1 MTVGNIIKAVRWCI
15 DEEALNVAG
24 IADVSAYDFDNG
36 THTDM
41 GLMNNI
47 IRYKIPAALRWVCL
61 YAPAEQLSGV
71 ASSSNN
77 NNNES
82 ESEGEGE
89 STNDTPEPIDII
101 QEDTNLSA
109 TANLLTPTKTL
120 VRVIRVKGTGWH
132 RAILGDTLIKEDS
145 DEYLAVN
152 DTNGAQATKDRP
164 QAALVNTKSKAVEVF
179 PAETN
184 DTFTLTYITTIS
196 ASDLQNLNDDSTEV
210 GIPAQVETSF
220 IYYLA
225 YLLCSAYGDARA
237 KSMFDIATLNLG
249 KTEDKQRQ

>member
-24 IADVSAYDFDNG
+24 IADVSAYDFDGG

-71 ASSSNN
+71 TSGGSGGGGGSSS
-77 NNNES
+77 
-82 ESEGEGE
+82 
-89 STNDTPEPIDII
+89 TIDII
-101 QEDTNLSA
+101 QEDASLSA
-109 TANLLTPTKTL
+109 SNNLLTPSKTL
-120 VRVIRVKGTGWH
+120 IRVVRVKGTGWH

-164 QAALVNTKSKAVEVF
+164 QAALVNTKTKKVEVF
-179 PAETN
+179 PVESG
-184 DTFTLTYITTIS
+184 DTFSLTYITTIS
-196 ASDLQNLNDDSTEV
+196 ASDLQNLNVDSTEV

-225 YLLCSAYGDARA
+225 YLLLTAYGDARA
-237 KSMFDIATLNLG
+237 KSMFDVATLNIG
-249 KTEDKQRQ
+249 KSEDKQRQ